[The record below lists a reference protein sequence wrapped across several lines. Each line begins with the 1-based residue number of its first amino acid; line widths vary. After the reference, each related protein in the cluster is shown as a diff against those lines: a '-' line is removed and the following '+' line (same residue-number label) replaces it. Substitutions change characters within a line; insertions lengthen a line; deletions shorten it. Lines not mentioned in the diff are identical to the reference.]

1 MTSFTDDFDV
11 TEEFKDT
18 TEDDENGEDTDDDDS
33 VWVDDDGV
41 DDNILVPII
50 GGIMKTSSAGKDH
63 IFAWS
68 GTDPD
73 AALDCYS
80 WDQGDPGRWTIKGSR
95 KIKGATRMKGPPH
108 DGMYRPAGVKYE
120 RATREMCSNYKSD
133 VYFNGMTPSGGAKI
147 AMKVKVYKGATRA
160 HMIKTGMW
168 DIFNVYDVATQG
180 SIDILRYH
188 SKVSKEQMTTH
199 IENLRT
205 SGDSYIL
212 QNLAFSGA
220 CIRASLSPEMLR
232 KLLREVPI
240 DASGP
245 ESYGALMRVVHSDS
259 YPAMQKIKQQL
270 ESIKLANYPGENV
283 ELCCDD
289 IISLSDQL
297 DAAGAFVPDLLCTI
311 VQTFEGTTD
320 HRLMTWAMNRYEL
333 VAKRVKY
340 LHSMQMGVDERD
352 PQGYVNIC
360 HDVTAQ
366 WRSQT
371 DSNRWTVSGGKGA
384 DKNAEPNLPAGYLAG
399 CLPTGVTNG
408 LSSAQVQAF
417 TAAVLKQV
425 GFANRGGGG
434 GGGTV
439 IGNCHRCGQPG
450 HHSRHC
456 PQNTGTQGNQGTRS
470 QPAWKKELKSGEDP
484 ETATR
489 MQNGKLYRYCST
501 CGFFIYHHSK
511 DHAAWAARQA
521 ARDSGTAPPP
531 PSTATDTVPV
541 ASLAGLSLGLIDDSG
556 FTDVL

>member
-1 MTSFTDDFDV
+1 
-11 TEEFKDT
+11 
-18 TEDDENGEDTDDDDS
+18 
-33 VWVDDDGV
+33 
-41 DDNILVPII
+41 
-50 GGIMKTSSAGKDH
+50 
-63 IFAWS
+63 
-68 GTDPD
+68 
-73 AALDCYS
+73 
-80 WDQGDPGRWTIKGSR
+80 
-95 KIKGATRMKGPPH
+95 
-108 DGMYRPAGVKYE
+108 
-120 RATREMCSNYKSD
+120 
-133 VYFNGMTPSGGAKI
+133 
-147 AMKVKVYKGATRA
+147 
-160 HMIKTGMW
+160 
-168 DIFNVYDVATQG
+168 
-180 SIDILRYH
+180 
-188 SKVSKEQMTTH
+188 
-199 IENLRT
+199 
-205 SGDSYIL
+205 L

-220 CIRASLSPEMLR
+220 YIRASLSPEMLG
-232 KLLREVPI
+232 KLLPEVPI

-245 ESYGALMRVVHSDS
+245 ESYIALMRVVHSDS

-425 GFANRGGGG
+425 GFANRGTMFMCIRLILRLQSAFDPAPQICVLALNTTIALLEAVTPPWQIGERAHPR
-434 GGGTV
+434 V
-439 IGNCHRCGQPG
+439 IQLSWTL
-450 HHSRHC
+450 HHTPRDAKTLKLE
-456 PQNTGTQGNQGTRS
+456 TGIHAS
-470 QPAWKKELKSGEDP
+470 QRPSLRLIKRVDPNKPFPPIDFATNDFLIVCKSCLQRVWKNLMSVLSMLPATS
-484 ETATR
+484 
-489 MQNGKLYRYCST
+489 
-501 CGFFIYHHSK
+501 
-511 DHAAWAARQA
+511 
-521 ARDSGTAPPP
+521 
-531 PSTATDTVPV
+531 
-541 ASLAGLSLGLIDDSG
+541 
-556 FTDVL
+556 